1 MTLWNPVWSIEIDGV
16 QYSNVT
22 LANLTIQSG
31 RTDIYSQAIAGYL
44 SIQILN
50 LDQSAIVPT
59 INSGITV
66 YVEDS
71 TGTPKPIFG
80 GSITDII
87 VTVQS
92 TGAIALT
99 QTVGIIA
106 LGALSRL
113 PKVLTEGVLTQQFDG
128 VQIYDVLDGIL
139 FGVWNQVAPT
149 LSWLGYPATTTWA
162 AAENNG
168 LGEIDAGN
176 YELTARSASVTDAYS
191 LIAAL
196 ATSGLGYIYE
206 NAAGQICYADSTHRS
221 VYLQTNGYVDLSAN
235 DALAIGLETAVR
247 AGDVRNYITLTYN
260 NGAQVTT
267 SDATSIATYGALA
280 QNISTSLKH
289 SADATSQANFY
300 LTLRAYPRANF
311 NSISYQL
318 GSPELSDSDRD
329 SLINVF
335 MGMPVNL
342 TELPTNMGTAF
353 QGFVEGWAFQ
363 AGYNSLTIS
372 LYMTPIAYSLDAFR
386 WNNVAAS
393 ERWNTLNPTLDWL
406 NATIVA

>member
-1 MTLWNPVWSIEIDGV
+1 MTLWNPVWSVVIDSV
-16 QYSNVT
+16 EYSSVS

-31 RTDIYSQAIAGYL
+31 RTDIYTQAVAGYL
-44 SIQILN
+44 NLN
-50 LDQSAIVPT
+50 LINLDESAVVPQ
-59 INSGITV
+59 INSLITV

-99 QTVGIIA
+99 QTVGIVA

-113 PKVLTEGVLTQQFDG
+113 PKVLTEGVLTQELEG

-139 FGVWNQVAPT
+139 YGAWNQVAPALT
-149 LSWLGYPATTTWA
+149 WAAYAPTTTWA
-162 AAENNG
+162 NAENTG

-176 YELTARSASVTDAYS
+176 YELTARSSSVTDAYS

-206 NAAGQICYADSTHRS
+206 NSLGQICYADSTHRT
-221 VYLQTNGYVDLSAN
+221 VYLQTNGYVELSAN

-247 AGDVRNYITLTYN
+247 AGDVRNYVTLTYN
-260 NGAQVTT
+260 NGNQVTA
-267 SDATSIATYGALA
+267 SESTSIATYGTLA
-280 QNISTSLKH
+280 QNIDTTLKH
-289 SADATSQANFY
+289 TADATSQADFY

-311 NSISYQL
+311 NSVSYQL

-342 TELPTNMGTAF
+342 TDLPANMGTAF
-353 QGFVEGWAFQ
+353 QGFVEGWSFQ
-363 AGYNSLTIS
+363 AGYNSLAIS
-372 LYMTPIAYSLDAFR
+372 LYLTPLSYSLSAYR
-386 WNNVAAS
+386 WNNVAPS
-393 ERWNTLNPTLDWL
+393 ETWNTLSPTLDWL

>member
-1 MTLWNPVWSIEIDGV
+1 MTLWNPVWSVVIDGV
-16 QYSNVT
+16 EYSSVS

-31 RTDIYSQAIAGYL
+31 RTDIYSQAVAGYL
-44 SIQILN
+44 NISLIN

-59 INSGITV
+59 INSTITV

-71 TGTPKPIFG
+71 TGTPKAIFG

-99 QTVGIIA
+99 QTVGIVA

-113 PKVLTEGVLTQQFDG
+113 PKVLTEGVLTQEYDG

-139 FGVWNQVAPT
+139 LGSWSQVAPT
-149 LSWLGYPATTTWA
+149 LTWAGYSATTTWA

-168 LGEIDAGN
+168 LGEIDTGN
-176 YELTARSASVTDAYS
+176 YELTARSSSVTDAYS
-191 LIAAL
+191 LVAAL

-206 NAAGQICYADSTHRS
+206 NSAGQICYADSTHRS
-221 VYLQTNGYVDLSAN
+221 VYLTANGYVDLSAN

-247 AGDVRNYITLTYN
+247 SGDVRNYVTLTYN
-260 NGAQVTT
+260 NGAEVTA
-267 SDATSIATYGALA
+267 SDSTSIATYGALA
-280 QNISTSLKH
+280 QNIDTTLKH
-289 SADATSQANFY
+289 TADANSQANFY

-342 TELPTNMGTAF
+342 TDLPINMGTAF

-363 AGYNSLTIS
+363 AGYNSLSVS

-386 WNNVAAS
+386 WNNVASS

>member
-1 MTLWNPVWSIEIDGV
+1 VTLWNPVWSVVIDSV
-16 QYSNVT
+16 EYSSVS

-31 RTDIYSQAIAGYL
+31 RTDIYTQAVAGYL
-44 SIQILN
+44 NLN
-50 LDQSAIVPT
+50 LINLDESAVVPQ
-59 INSGITV
+59 INSSITV

-99 QTVGIIA
+99 QTVGIVA

-113 PKVLTEGVLTQQFDG
+113 PKVLTEGVLTQELEG

-139 FGVWNQVAPT
+139 YGAWNQVAPALT
-149 LSWLGYPATTTWA
+149 WAAYAPTTTWA
-162 AAENNG
+162 NAENTG

-176 YELTARSASVTDAYS
+176 YELTARSSSVTDAYS

-206 NAAGQICYADSTHRS
+206 NSLGQICYADSTHRT
-221 VYLQTNGYVDLSAN
+221 VYLQTNGYVELSAN

-247 AGDVRNYITLTYN
+247 AGDVRNYVTLTYN
-260 NGAQVTT
+260 NGNQVTA
-267 SDATSIATYGALA
+267 SESTSIATYGTLA
-280 QNISTSLKH
+280 QNIDTTLKH

-311 NSISYQL
+311 NSVSYQL

-335 MGMPVNL
+335 MGMPAI
-342 TELPTNMGTAF
+342 T
-353 QGFVEGWAFQ
+353 
-363 AGYNSLTIS
+363 
-372 LYMTPIAYSLDAFR
+372 
-386 WNNVAAS
+386 
-393 ERWNTLNPTLDWL
+393 
-406 NATIVA
+406 

>member
-1 MTLWNPVWSIEIDGV
+1 MTLWNPVWSVEIDGIE
-16 QYSNVT
+16 YSDIT

-31 RTDIYSQAIAGYL
+31 RTDIYSQAVAGYL
-44 SIQILN
+44 SLQLLN

-59 INSGITV
+59 INSSITV
-66 YVEDS
+66 FVKDS
-71 TGTPKPIFG
+71 TGTNKAIFG

-113 PKVLTEGVLTQQFDG
+113 PKVLTEGVLTQEYDG

-139 FGVWNQVAPT
+139 FGAWNQVAPALT
-149 LSWLGYPATTTWA
+149 WAAYPATTTWSG
-162 AAENNG
+162 AENNG
-168 LGEIDAGN
+168 LGEIDTGN
-176 YELTARSASVTDAYS
+176 YELTARASSVTDAYS
-191 LIAAL
+191 LVAAL

-206 NAAGQICYADSTHRS
+206 NSLGQICYADSTHRS
-221 VYLQTNGYVDLSAN
+221 VYLTANGYIDLSAN

-247 AGDVRNYITLTYN
+247 AGDVRNYVTLTYN
-260 NGAQVTT
+260 NGATVTA
-267 SDATSIATYGALA
+267 SDSTSIATYGALA
-280 QNISTSLKH
+280 QNIDTTLKH
-289 SADATSQANFY
+289 TADATSQANFY

-311 NSISYQL
+311 NSVSYQL

-342 TELPTNMGTAF
+342 TDLPTNMGTAF

-363 AGYNSLTIS
+363 AGYNSLSIS

-393 ERWNTLNPTLDWL
+393 EKWNTLNPTLDWL